1 VNDGRPVDPPPPSP
15 RDDGPPRDERDA
27 GPPLPGTR
35 GPPPGRV
42 PAGPGRWILVLAVL
56 TFTALAV
63 ALLLEVPRRL
73 LRPSATDIRGALYTA
88 IQRETPETFLVTGS
102 VDLVGT
108 TTVSNTRR
116 LFPGLLDLSLG
127 TTSATVRMPGRVSYG
142 IDLSGIR
149 PADIDVAPDGA
160 VAVRV
165 PSPAIRS
172 VEPVLADMEV
182 RTDVGWARFYARSGR
197 AVEQEAIR
205 LMEAALRAQG
215 EAHLADS
222 DQPRRNTAAALED
235 VLIPVLEA
243 AGVEEPTITV
253 LFADTPS
260 GIELE

>member
-1 VNDGRPVDPPPPSP
+1 M
-15 RDDGPPRDERDA
+15 
-27 GPPLPGTR
+27 
-35 GPPPGRV
+35 
-42 PAGPGRWILVLAVL
+42 LAVL
-56 TFTALAV
+56 TFSALAA

-160 VAVRV
+160 VVVRV

-172 VEPVLADMEV
+172 VEPVLAEMEV
-182 RTDVGWARFYARSGR
+182 QTDVGWARFYARSGR

-222 DQPRRNTAAALED
+222 NQPRRNTAAALED
-235 VLIPVLEA
+235 VLIPALEA

-253 LFADTPS
+253 LFTATPP
-260 GIELE
+260 GRKLE